1 MKFKVVL
8 WYMAR
13 RMELLA
19 RTHPEFIGRLHGRDF
34 VLQIS
39 TDEGS
44 NRFFRI
50 YRNRVL
56 SRGDVHASPTL
67 TLHFRT
73 DEVAFKLIAGGDA
86 NAFMAGVQTGDVKI
100 IGDYALLMWFMSV
113 GKYLKPSRPKK
124 GQATRQARIAAL
136 AKRASKRVSKRV
148 GLPSLS

>member
-19 RTHPEFIGRLHGRDF
+19 RTHPEFISRLQGRKF

-44 NRFFRI
+44 NRYFRI
-50 YRNRVL
+50 YHNRVL
-56 SRGDVHASPTL
+56 SRGEIHEEPSL
-67 TLHFRT
+67 TLHFKT
-73 DEVAFKLIAGGDA
+73 DEAAFKLIAGGDA

-124 GQATRQARIAAL
+124 GHRSRQARIAAL
-136 AKRASKRVSKRV
+136 AKRATRRV
-148 GLPSLS
+148 GIPGLST